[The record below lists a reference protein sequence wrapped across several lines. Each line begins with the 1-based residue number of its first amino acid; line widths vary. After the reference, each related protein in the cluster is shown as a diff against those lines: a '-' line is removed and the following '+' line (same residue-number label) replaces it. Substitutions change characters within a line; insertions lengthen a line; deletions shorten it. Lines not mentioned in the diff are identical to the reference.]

1 MIFKSFT
8 FNAVLIA
15 FLLVPYLGAQ
25 PPDIVWTQTFGGLE
39 VERGQSVKQT
49 TDGGYIIAGSTYSYG
64 AGGSDL
70 YLIKTDSNG
79 DSLWTNTYGEIYL
92 DQGYS
97 GIQTIDGGYAI
108 AGCLSMDGCLFKT
121 DVAGETLWMRTYDY
135 GSYDRLYCVE
145 QTTDCGYILTGSTRL
160 IGTNQTDIYLVKTD
174 SCGLVE
180 WETTFG
186 DTLCDSGY
194 SVQQTTSGGY
204 IVTGI
209 WADNN
214 EYHIR
219 TFLLETDADGN
230 TIWIRTYG
238 GELWNRGYS
247 VLQNDDGGFTVA
259 GLQAGVGTDI
269 FLLRT
274 DSNGDSLWMRNY
286 GGSGGVG
293 GSNPVSVQRTT
304 DGGFIVVGTTDI
316 IGGKNTYLVR
326 TDSVGDTLWTKI
338 IDGID
343 ADVGHSVQQTADGGY
358 IVVAESH
365 NFFPLDEGDILL
377 IKIASETGIEIDPP
391 NNFPSVA
398 LDIISLSPFSSSLSI
413 TYSIPEPADVSLVV
427 YDVSGRLIENLVNT
441 QMQSGIYSETWRP
454 SQNIPDGCY
463 LIALD
468 TCGQQVVL
476 KCLRLN

>member
-1 MIFKSFT
+1 MIFKSFA

-25 PPDIVWTQTFGGLE
+25 PPDIVWTQTFGGLDR
-39 VERGQSVKQT
+39 ERGYSVQQT
-49 TDGGYIIAGSTYSYG
+49 TDGGYIVAGKTYSYG
-64 AGGSDL
+64 AGSSDV

-79 DSLWTNTYGEIYL
+79 DSLWTNTYGEFYL
-92 DQGYS
+92 DGGYS
-97 GIQTIDGGYAI
+97 VIQTIDGGYAI
-108 AGCLSMDGCLFKT
+108 AGFLSMDACLIKT
-121 DVAGETLWMRTYDY
+121 DAAGEALWIREYNY

-145 QTTDCGYILTGSTRL
+145 PTTDGGYILTGSTRL
-160 IGTNQTDIYLVKTD
+160 SGTNQTDIYLVKTD
-174 SCGLVE
+174 SCGLLE
-180 WETTFG
+180 WEITLG
-186 DTLCDSGY
+186 DTLSDFGH

-204 IVTGI
+204 IVTGV

-214 EYHIR
+214 AYHIR

-238 GELWNRGYS
+238 GDLFNRGYS
-247 VLQNDDGGFTVA
+247 VLQNDDGGFTIA
-259 GLQAGVGTDI
+259 GLQSGTGTDI

-274 DSNGDSLWMRNY
+274 NSNGDSLWMRNY
-286 GGSGGVG
+286 GGCDGG
-293 GSNPVSVQRTT
+293 GSHPVSVQKTT
-304 DGGFIVVGTTDI
+304 DGGFIVVGTTNAIGVKDI
-316 IGGKNTYLVR
+316 YLVR
-326 TDSVGDTLWTKI
+326 TDSVGDTLWTKT

-343 ADVGHSVQQTADGGY
+343 RVIGHSVQQTADGGY
-358 IVVAESH
+358 IVVGETA
-365 NFFPLDEGDILL
+365 NFFPLDEGDIRL

-413 TYSIPEPADVSLVV
+413 TYSIPEQADVSLVV